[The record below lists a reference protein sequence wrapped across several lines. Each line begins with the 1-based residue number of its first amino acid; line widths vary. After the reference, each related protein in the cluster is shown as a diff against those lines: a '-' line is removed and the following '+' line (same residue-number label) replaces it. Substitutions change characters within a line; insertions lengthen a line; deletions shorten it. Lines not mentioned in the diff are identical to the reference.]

1 MTQPLPPPLQKRWL
15 RTGCLITALAAWTL
29 LPLRPFLFGRR
40 GLPRPGGFV
49 RRLPRRGQQGP
60 RVAHAPPPRPGLA
73 RALLRALAPPPPPR
87 ASLPPWGCCNVPQTA
102 VLVQSTSAMCVQ
114 SLDDSLSPAI
124 HTTYRISLRSS
135 SLREPRYPLLR
146 VVSCFS
152 LSSAARP
159 ARASQRRA
167 ALPASSRFSLSRLV
181 CRVVWYSNAKGP
193 RPRPVPPA
201 LAGLPLRVSPRSPRH
216 GLWFARVG
224 MDTLVSMILPQV
236 HLRKPCYD
244 FSFL

>member
-1 MTQPLPPPLQKRWL
+1 MTQPLPPPLKKRWL

-152 LSSAARP
+152 LVGGSARPAPLSAARP
-159 ARASQRRA
+159 SPPPLASASLVSFVGLFGIATLRARDPGRFPPLSLGSPSGSRRV
-167 ALPASSRFSLSRLV
+167 P
-181 CRVVWYSNAKGP
+181 RVTACGS
-193 RPRPVPPA
+193 
-201 LAGLPLRVSPRSPRH
+201 H
-216 GLWFARVG
+216 GLVW
-224 MDTLVSMILPQV
+224 ILWCQ
-236 HLRKPCYD
+236 
-244 FSFL
+244 